1 MKAFMARF
9 VVHLPMLMRRNSA
22 FTLIEIMIVVSI
34 IALLAAIAV
43 PAFMRARQRTQN
55 AKFIN
60 ALRIA
65 TAAIEQYAIEHN
77 GYPVDANKGII
88 PPGLATYLDPTLDWT
103 AATPI
108 GGEWDWEFKRFGV
121 TAAVSV
127 VGPTVSI
134 EQLEDID
141 STYDDGD
148 LTTGRFHR
156 ISTGRYAEII
166 EK

>member
-1 MKAFMARF
+1 MARF
-9 VVHLPMLMRRNSA
+9 VVHLPMPMRRHSA

-60 ALRIA
+60 ALRVA
-65 TAAIEQYAIEHN
+65 SGAIEQYAAEHN
-77 GYPVDANKGII
+77 GYPADVNRGII
-88 PPGLATYLDPTLDWT
+88 PPGMANYLDETLDWT
-103 AATPI
+103 GSTPI
-108 GGEWDWEFKRFGV
+108 GGEWDWEFNRFGV

-127 VGPTVSI
+127 VDPTVSI

-141 STYDDGD
+141 TVYDDGD
-148 LTTGRFHR
+148 LTTGRFRR